1 MKIKKGFKAYDK
13 GLICNNFQYEVGKE
27 YKHEGKFKICESGF
41 HFCENP
47 LDVLNYYNLTECEF
61 TEVEVLGKIDKQKD
75 SEDTKVTTNHI
86 KIGAKLDLSA
96 FIKCS
101 IDFLFENIGHKTI
114 LDKTKNI
121 LKKFSSGNSSQLAS
135 SGYSSQL
142 ASSGSFSKLASSGNS
157 SKLASSGNSSQL
169 ASSGSFSKLA
179 SSGNSSQLASS
190 GYSSQLA
197 SSGNSSKLASSGD
210 YSQLEINGNNSVG
223 ANIGIKGTIKGKK
236 GNWITLAE
244 YYNTYKPICVKSI
257 QIDGEQ
263 IKEDVWY
270 ILKNGNFTELK

>member
-142 ASSGSFSKLASSGNS
+142 ASSGSFSKLASSGYS
-157 SKLASSGNSSQL
+157 SKL
-169 ASSGSFSKLA
+169 ASSGSFSK
-179 SSGNSSQLASS
+179 
-190 GYSSQLA
+190 
-197 SSGNSSKLASSGD
+197 
-210 YSQLEINGNNSVG
+210 LEINGNNSVG